1 MKAFFVLL
9 VLAMVPQDAP
19 DAPTRESQRAAE
31 RAVDAPDR
39 DTQRTLVE
47 NLGKLLRG
55 FQDLGP
61 WEEHYGLM
69 INAVERVYERNQ
81 WNSESDRFSLE
92 VIREVESLPPLAI
105 QQRFDT
111 FINLFSD
118 RYLLDENQEQSLRR
132 LIARES
138 NAVFV
143 KHSGRILGYALEA
156 IQTRA
161 AGEPFTPDQVARW
174 TQQAGPVFDEAKGAM
189 QRVADEFNK
198 QLDPQQQQLVRTDL
212 DAAHRRLGTIDK
224 MRQSWA
230 RGEWKPEQWGLDH
243 DPIQMGGDVPAAGAE
258 PRTASN
264 PNAAA
269 SPGQRPAAK
278 PSQPASPTAP
288 PVAVATPNPGSVSPP
303 GAAGPA
309 AGGPQGTPAAGPK
322 GTPAAGGSNPG
333 ADDPWARYVR
343 AFVDKFKLNADQQ
356 QRAWTLYDEVKP
368 RADTIT
374 KRYAERAKSVQR
386 THQGGEGGPA
396 DAAVKAVV
404 AKEQSELE
412 RLFQQMKRQ
421 LDRLPTRAQR
431 KEAPPGDI
439 PPPVA
444 ITAAASTGA
453 AKPQSPKP
461 ATSSGDSKPAAA
473 PKSTPEQPAPTK
485 PTSP

>member
-1 MKAFFVLL
+1 MKALFVLL
-9 VLAMVPQDAP
+9 VLVMVPQDAP

-69 INAVERVYERNQ
+69 INAVERVYEHNQ

-92 VIREVESLPPLAI
+92 VIREVEALPPLAI

-118 RYLLDENQEQSLRR
+118 RYLLDENQEQQLRR

-138 NAVFV
+138 NAVFM

-189 QRVADEFNK
+189 ERVADEFTK

-224 MRQSWA
+224 LRQSWA
-230 RGEWKPEQWGLDH
+230 RGEWKPEQWGLDR
-243 DPIQMGGDVPAAGAE
+243 DPIQMGGDVPNAGAE

-264 PNAAA
+264 PNAGAP
-269 SPGQRPAAK
+269 PGERPATK
-278 PSQPASPTAP
+278 PPQTATGGAAG
-288 PVAVATPNPGSVSPP
+288 VAVATPTAPQPASVPP
-303 GAAGPA
+303 TPPAGAGA
-309 AGGPQGTPAAGPK
+309 K
-322 GTPAAGGSNPG
+322 GTPAAAGSKAG
-333 ADDPWARYVR
+333 TDDPWARYVR
-343 AFVDKFKLNADQQ
+343 AFIDKYKFSADQQ

-374 KRYAERAKSVQR
+374 KRYAERSKSVQR

-396 DAAVKAVV
+396 DAALKAIA

-421 LDRLPTRAQR
+421 LERLPTRAQR
-431 KEAPPGDI
+431 KDASPGDI
-439 PPPVA
+439 PPPVTM
-444 ITAAASTGA
+444 TAATTGA
-453 AKPQSPKP
+453 AAPQNPKP
-461 ATSSGDSKPAAA
+461 AAPAGGAKPA
-473 PKSTPEQPAPTK
+473 PPPNSTPEKPAPAK
-485 PTSP
+485 PGSP